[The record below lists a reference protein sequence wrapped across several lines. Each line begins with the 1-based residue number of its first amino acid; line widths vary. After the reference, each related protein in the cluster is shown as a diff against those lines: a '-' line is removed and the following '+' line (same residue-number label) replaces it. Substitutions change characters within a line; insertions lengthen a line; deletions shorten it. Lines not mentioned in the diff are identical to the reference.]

1 MELQF
6 EGQKVDEEV
15 VLIVH
20 RHKATLVR
28 PAVILLVLWI
38 VWGFLFSKY
47 QASWVTSYPL
57 FVILGVSIYEFV
69 VHWFLFANNL
79 AIVTDQRVIDVDQK
93 SLFHRTVSEAEL
105 RNIQDATVEVKG
117 ILPTMFNF
125 GTVHIHPSTSLGA
138 GTIDLDHIPDP
149 YTVQQR
155 ILGLIKKQGRT
166 APPKPETPERKS
178 RFVLR

>member
-15 VLIVH
+15 ILILKRH
-20 RHKATLVR
+20 RLTLLR
-28 PAVILLVLWI
+28 PTIFLAVLWGI
-38 VWGFLFSKY
+38 WAFLFSKY

-93 SLFHRTVSEAEL
+93 SLFHRTVSEATL
-105 RNIQDATVEVKG
+105 LKIQDATVEVKG

-125 GTVHIHPSTSLGA
+125 GTVHLQTAGA
-138 GTIDLDHIPDP
+138 ERTIDLDLIPDP

-155 ILGLIKKQGRT
+155 ILSLMKKGRGDRGQGTGR
-166 APPKPETPERKS
+166 ERPI
-178 RFVLR
+178 LR